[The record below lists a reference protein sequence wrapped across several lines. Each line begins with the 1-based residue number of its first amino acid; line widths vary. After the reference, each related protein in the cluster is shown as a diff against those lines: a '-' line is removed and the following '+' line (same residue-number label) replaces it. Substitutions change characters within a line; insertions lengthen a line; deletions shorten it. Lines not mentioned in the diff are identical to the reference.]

1 MENRTLGLE
10 HVGAV
15 EQLSELLLRRHP
27 EKAGR
32 LCPMTAI
39 ERPDDH
45 LAKATLCDARERE
58 LCDLDV
64 RSAGVMVPMPYALA
78 SAMVW
83 L

>member
-1 MENRTLGLE
+1 MENRTVGLE
-10 HVGAV
+10 HLGAV

-39 ERPDDH
+39 ERPDDQ
-45 LAKATLCDARERE
+45 LAKATLCDARE